1 MMKKVLV
8 IVFWVVLGIALVAIL
23 ILAKNQNE
31 SQIAQKPN
39 ISIHVEGENAFLN
52 EKELMERLELKKLYK
67 VGIAVDKIDIK
78 KIEAFIKAMD
88 EIKKVKVFKNIGNT
102 WDINVELRRP
112 IARIYPVS
120 QNSFYLDDEGF
131 TINRTHLHTARVLI
145 ISGEI
150 TENLSK
156 VSIKEI
162 INNDSLKSI
171 RKIDDIYRI
180 SNYVCNDSFFKA
192 LIGQVY
198 LEKNGD
204 FILIPIVGKQT
215 ILFGSAFSDEEV
227 NDKFNRLK
235 IFYKQGMP
243 YEGWDKYN
251 TIIVKYDGQIVGR
264 K

>member
-1 MMKKVLV
+1 MMKKALV

-31 SQIAQKPN
+31 SQIAKKPN

-78 KIEAFIKAMD
+78 KIEAFIRAMD

-112 IARIYPVS
+112 IARIYPAS
-120 QNSFYLDDEGF
+120 QNSFYLDDEGY

-156 VSIKEI
+156 VSVKEI

>member
-1 MMKKVLV
+1 MKKVLTLIFLV
-8 IVFWVVLGIALVAIL
+8 LLGIGIIAIL
-23 ILAKNQNE
+23 LIANNKNE
-31 SQIAQKPN
+31 EIISKKPT
-39 ISIHVEGENAFLN
+39 ISIHVEGENAFLT
-52 EKELMERLELKKLYK
+52 ESELLDRLIFNKLYSIGDR
-67 VGIAVDKIDIK
+67 VEKINIK
-78 KIEAFIKAMD
+78 KIESFIEEMEEVKS
-88 EIKKVKVFKNIGNT
+88 VKVFKNIGST
-102 WDINVELRRP
+102 WNINVQLRKP
-112 IARIYPVS
+112 IARIFNLS
-120 QNSFYLDDEGF
+120 QNSYYLDDEGF
-131 TINRTHLHTARVLI
+131 TINRTDLHTARVLV
-145 ISGEI
+145 ISGNI
-150 TENLSK
+150 LENLKNQS
-156 VSIKEI
+156 VKEI